1 MSAFASSNS
10 AISAVCPGRS
20 IVGMAS
26 ILPLPA
32 RVGAVDS
39 VAPFGHV
46 QIQLQDPPFAQ
57 PLQPP
62 GKEHLPQLAPES
74 PLFTEP
80 EVLRQLLGDRRSAAP
95 ETAVLQRGGERDP
108 GLLLVD
114 PVMLEESRVLAVHH
128 RADQPGGDAVERHP
142 MLVAPAGAAPLARL
156 VHASLDQRG
165 GGRIPVAQR
174 LRRRQRQP
182 EQSAQETQANG
193 GKGRP
198 VGDLAWAYVGGHRI
212 EYKRDPLAASF
223 SIRRLLGVLRDNRDF
238 RTLYAANAVSQLGDW
253 FNVVALFSLLLELTG
268 KGEAVAYALLTRFVP
283 MFLAG
288 PAAGVLADRVSRR
301 AIMVASDLARVALV
315 LCLLFIRRADQV
327 WIAYA
332 VVTAHSLVSA
342 FFEPAQ
348 QAMLPNLVSEA
359 DYPLAATLENSL
371 WAATLTIGS
380 ALGGLALALVLLA
393 YFGEKVFAHGNGAGI
408 AMLWTAR
415 GVGSFAGP
423 FAAFRI
429 AGTDDRGLRRG
440 ISGAFA
446 LLVVCYVAF
455 ALSPAIGYAAIAL
468 AVANAGGSILWTSG
482 STLLQRMVPDAV
494 RGRVAAAEI
503 GGFML
508 TLSAS
513 TLATGLL
520 LDRGIPARALMAAC
534 GLIAL
539 VPLADWAFAPR
550 AFPMTGQAARE

>member
-1 MSAFASSNS
+1 M
-10 AISAVCPGRS
+10 
-20 IVGMAS
+20 
-26 ILPLPA
+26 
-32 RVGAVDS
+32 
-39 VAPFGHV
+39 
-46 QIQLQDPPFAQ
+46 
-57 PLQPP
+57 
-62 GKEHLPQLAPES
+62 
-74 PLFTEP
+74 
-80 EVLRQLLGDRRSAAP
+80 
-95 ETAVLQRGGERDP
+95 
-108 GLLLVD
+108 
-114 PVMLEESRVLAVHH
+114 
-128 RADQPGGDAVERHP
+128 
-142 MLVAPAGAAPLARL
+142 
-156 VHASLDQRG
+156 
-165 GGRIPVAQR
+165 
-174 LRRRQRQP
+174 
-182 EQSAQETQANG
+182 
-193 GKGRP
+193 
-198 VGDLAWAYVGGHRI
+198 GDLAWAYVGGHRI

-315 LCLLFIRRADQV
+315 LCLLFIRQADQV

-332 VVTAHSLVSA
+332 VVTAHSVVSA

-380 ALGGLALALVLLA
+380 ALGGLALALVGRDAAFVCDAASFLVSAALISRLPPGHARRVDRQAMEVLEEARAPRSQIENLLGVRDLREGVRYVVSHRRVRALLAVKASFGLTLGGALVLLA
-393 YFGEKVFAHGNGAGI
+393 YFGERVFAHGNGAGI

-539 VPLADWAFAPR
+539 VPLAYWAASSSRTPRGSCASATPTTTQPSWKRTRASPTASRGEWWRCARWARQPSSAFATAPATCR
-550 AFPMTGQAARE
+550 SSSRRTKSAIRRTRSSSSPIWETSFSPVAAPCARRPASSPSRRPSTAC